1 MNNRHG
7 SATVSLPSDC
17 EIVITRA
24 FDAPAALVFEAWTRP
39 EHVRRWWGNDTM
51 PVVLCDIDLRIG
63 GSWRYVVR
71 TADGTELGWHG
82 VYREIEAPHR
92 LVSTEVFEG
101 FPDAEAVNT
110 LTLTANGDGSTL
122 AHVTVLHSCKEH
134 RDGHVDSG
142 MEGGMQES
150 MDQIEDLVVEM
161 AATPKSV
168 AARYRNVAGAFTA
181 RVAGVREEAWENP
194 APADGW
200 VARDIVRHL
209 VNWVPPLLV
218 TGANLTIPH
227 GPSVDVDPLG
237 AWTTLSDAIQA
248 VLDDPEVGSRQFAHP
263 QAGSHPLDQA
273 IGMFIM
279 GDVLIHTWDLARATG
294 QDETLDPK
302 EVVGMYEGMLPIDAM
317 LRASGH
323 YGPRV
328 EVPDT
333 ADVQT
338 KLIAFTGRRP

>member
-17 EIVITRA
+17 EIVITRV

-51 PVVLCDIDLRIG
+51 PVVQCDIDLRVG
-63 GSWRYVVR
+63 GTWRYVVR
-71 TADGTELGWHG
+71 TADGVELGWHG
-82 VYREIEAPHR
+82 VYRGIQAPHR

-101 FPDAEAVNT
+101 YPDAEAVNT
-110 LTLTANGDGSTL
+110 LVLTESSDGSTL
-122 AHVTVLHSCKEH
+122 AQVTVLHSCKEH
-134 RDGHVDSG
+134 RDGHVNSG

-150 MDQIEDLVVEM
+150 MNQMEDLVAEL
-161 AATPKSV
+161 AAVAAPRSV
-168 AARYRNVAGAFTA
+168 ADRYRTVAGTFTA
-181 RVAGVREEAWENP
+181 RVAGVPSDAWDNP
-194 APADGW
+194 APCVVG
-200 VARDIVRHL
+200 HL
-209 VNWVPPLLV
+209 VEWVPALLS
-218 TGANLTIPH
+218 TGAEIAIPD
-227 GPSVDVDPLG
+227 GPSVDLDPLG
-237 AWTTLSDAIQA
+237 AWTTLSDAIQR
-248 VLDDPEVGSRQFAHP
+248 VLDDPGVASRAFAHP

-294 QDETLDPK
+294 QDETLDAV
-302 EVVGMYEGMLPIDAM
+302 EVAGMYEGMLPIDAM
-317 LRASGH
+317 LRTSGH

-328 EVPDT
+328 DVPDT
-333 ADVQT
+333 ADTQT